1 MAGEGNYDRHPT
13 IRRHLTVLVARS
25 PVTSNGDC
33 KSAVAD
39 SAARLTEIILVNRH
53 SSAYGT

>member
-1 MAGEGNYDRHPT
+1 MTSKGN
-13 IRRHLTVLVARS
+13 
-25 PVTSNGDC
+25 C

-39 SAARLTEIILVNRH
+39 SAARLTEIIMANRH

>member
-1 MAGEGNYDRHPT
+1 MAAGNEIATAT
-13 IRRHLTVLVARS
+13 IRHHLTVLVARS

-39 SAARLTEIILVNRH
+39 SAARLTEIIMAYRH